1 MSDRSNAL
9 TVGDRRQACEVG
21 GLAGFEGA
29 ELRHCDQQGKGGDVG
44 YAGNAD
50 QDGEAIGEALVG
62 FDNLEYCGFDCRDL
76 PIDLFEALSILT
88 LQQRECPS
96 FSAVPSGGAILHQ
109 GLTSEVKLLQF
120 EQDLASGWPPPQSK
134 QAAHPSQNRRI
145 QAIGLGQLASRVSE
159 TARLTRIDLDE

>member
-9 TVGDRRQACEVG
+9 LSGDRCQACEVG

-62 FDNLEYCGFDCRDL
+62 FDNLGGFDGRDL
-76 PIDLFEALSILT
+76 SCLIAEISLRPCQSGTWRDQLIE
-88 LQQRECPS
+88 RPRR
-96 FSAVPSGGAILHQ
+96 AV
-109 GLTSEVKLLQF
+109 
-120 EQDLASGWPPPQSK
+120 
-134 QAAHPSQNRRI
+134 
-145 QAIGLGQLASRVSE
+145 
-159 TARLTRIDLDE
+159 